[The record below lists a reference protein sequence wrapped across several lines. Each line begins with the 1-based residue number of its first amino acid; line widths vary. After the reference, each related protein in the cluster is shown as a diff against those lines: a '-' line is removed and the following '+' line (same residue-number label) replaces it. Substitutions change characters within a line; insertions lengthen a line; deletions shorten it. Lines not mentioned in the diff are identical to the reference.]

1 MMTAHRSSL
10 ITLVL
15 AIGITGAAGASNTTT
30 KKWSWLANTYWYVP
44 TKNLPAYSYSPVTNT
59 LAPVS
64 DQTLFYI
71 AGYAD
76 GYFWGNL
83 VAQIA
88 SNSPSCQSIVGSVTP
103 EGSVYL
109 SLNILPYSPGNS
121 PTTGLGRMVKKGGQ
135 WTMENQMSTGLGPL
149 QIGHWAYMV
158 QTKPRQPSWN
168 LLPGVNVSV
177 EQFLA
182 LCPNNTPV
190 VTDK

>member
-1 MMTAHRSSL
+1 MRKLHRSSL

-15 AIGITGAAGASNTTT
+15 VFGITSVAAASDTT

-44 TKNLPAYSYSPVTNT
+44 TKNLPAYIYSPATNS

-64 DQTLFYI
+64 DQTVYYI

-83 VAQIA
+83 VGQIA
-88 SNSPSCQSIVGSVTP
+88 SGSPSCQSIIGSVTP

-109 SLNILPYSPGNS
+109 SINNLPYSPGNS

-135 WTMENQMSTGLGPL
+135 WTMQNQMSTGLSAL

-158 QTKPRQPSWN
+158 QTKPGQPSWN
-168 LLPGVNVSV
+168 SLPGVNVSV
-177 EQFLA
+177 EQFLG